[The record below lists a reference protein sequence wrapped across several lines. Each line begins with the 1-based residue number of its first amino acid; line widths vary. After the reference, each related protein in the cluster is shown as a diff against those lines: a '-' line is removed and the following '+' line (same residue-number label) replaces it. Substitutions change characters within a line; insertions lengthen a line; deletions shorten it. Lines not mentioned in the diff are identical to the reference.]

1 MKKQPHVAVRTTLL
15 SAGYN
20 LAALSARPAL
30 RRLRAAKGSASR
42 LAREGEFANSAGL
55 SGVLSGTCLSA
66 PCAMPREFDRT
77 ERVPDNPAL
86 FGSNSL

>member
-30 RRLRAAKGSASR
+30 RRLRAAKGFCQPTG
-42 LAREGEFANSAGL
+42 ARRRICKQRRIIRRSVRDL
-55 SGVLSGTCLSA
+55 S
-66 PCAMPREFDRT
+66 
-77 ERVPDNPAL
+77 ERGMRYAARV
-86 FGSNSL
+86 